1 MVGQKWIDLRDIWRE
16 NFQDMVLEIEA
27 GDEGGDLEGIE
38 GASQVSSY
46 PSGWMAL
53 PSAERRHWKKTG
65 FWGEVMGLVL
75 NMLSLKGR

>member
-1 MVGQKWIDLRDIWRE
+1 MDRSKRY
-16 NFQDMVLEIEA
+16 LERKLSGH
-27 GDEGGDLEGIE
+27 GDEGGGLEGIE

-65 FWGEVMGLVL
+65 FWGEVMGLVW
-75 NMLSLKGR
+75 NYVEFEGSLRFQRRDKF